1 MKKRYYQDLIA
12 QANPIKIALLLPVL
26 AWLFLRRGI
35 LLVVRVSAEWLYHFE
50 LLVFPPAAFAS
61 NFYVLSRFFP
71 THPIRLFALLASSFM
86 SATLTLLLLRPPKKR
101 FPGHWVGL

>member
-1 MKKRYYQDLIA
+1 MKKRYYQDLVA
-12 QANPIKIALLLPVL
+12 QAHPLKITLLVL
-26 AWLFLRRGI
+26 VFAWLFLRRGI
-35 LLVVRVSAEWLYHFE
+35 LLAVKFSADWIYRFE

-86 SATLTLLLLRPPKKR
+86 SATFTLLLLRPPKKR

>member
-1 MKKRYYQDLIA
+1 MLKRYYQDLLA
-12 QANPIKIALLLPVL
+12 KANPINIALLLPVL
-26 AWLFLRRGI
+26 AWLFFRRGV
-35 LLVVRVSAEWLYHFE
+35 LHVVKVSAEWIYRFE

-61 NFYVLSRFFP
+61 NFYVLSNFFP
-71 THPIRLFALLASSFM
+71 THPIRMFAILASSFM

>member
-1 MKKRYYQDLIA
+1 MKKRYYQELVA
-12 QANPIKIALLLPVL
+12 QAHPVKIVLLVL
-26 AWLFLRRGI
+26 VFAWLFLRRGI
-35 LLVVRVSAEWLYHFE
+35 LQVVKVSDEWLYRFE

-61 NFYVLSRFFP
+61 NFYLLSRYFP
-71 THPIRLFALLASSFM
+71 AHPIRMFALLASSFM